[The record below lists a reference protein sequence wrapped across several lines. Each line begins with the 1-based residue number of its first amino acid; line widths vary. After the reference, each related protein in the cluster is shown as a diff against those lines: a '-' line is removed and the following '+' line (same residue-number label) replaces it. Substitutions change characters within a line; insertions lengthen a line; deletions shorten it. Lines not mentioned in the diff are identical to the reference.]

1 MHAGGFVAVL
11 FADDEVIVATIP
23 AFAECD
29 ELELLEARS
38 FVLLL
43 DQLDLL
49 GLVAFSGEGQCIS
62 SLWEERQDTSGVL
75 PEEHLLRHGA
85 VDADVD
91 LSDGLA
97 TLAVDDQRFARSLSE
112 AYTGECQ
119 GAGEYGNKFIHAV
132 ALYR

>member
-23 AFAECD
+23 AFTECD

-49 GLVAFSGEGQCIS
+49 GLVAFGGEGQCIS
-62 SLWEERQDTSGVL
+62 SLGEERQDTSGVL

-97 TLAVDDQRFARSLSE
+97 TLAVDDQRFACSLSE
-112 AYTGECQ
+112 AYTGE
-119 GAGEYGNKFIHAV
+119 
-132 ALYR
+132 